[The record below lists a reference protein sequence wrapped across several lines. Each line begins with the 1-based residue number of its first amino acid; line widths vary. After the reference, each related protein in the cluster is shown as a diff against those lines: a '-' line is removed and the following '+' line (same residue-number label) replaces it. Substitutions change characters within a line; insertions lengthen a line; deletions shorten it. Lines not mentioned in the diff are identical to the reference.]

1 MTKKTKSWIEAELED
16 TLDEMFE
23 EEFNAP
29 ALTEEMRKIYRDKHP
44 NMLDKKTYYRNL
56 LRLQVELIKLQDWV
70 KETGSKLVIICEG
83 RDGAGKG
90 SVIKRITQRMD
101 PRVARVVALPAPTE
115 RENRNGISR
124 DLYPIFLLVVK
135 SFYLTVRGIIAPV

>member
-44 NMLDKKTYYRNL
+44 NML
-56 LRLQVELIKLQDWV
+56 EKL
-70 KETGSKLVIICEG
+70 TEG
-83 RDGAGKG
+83 C
-90 SVIKRITQRMD
+90 
-101 PRVARVVALPAPTE
+101 L
-115 RENRNGISR
+115 
-124 DLYPIFLLVVK
+124 
-135 SFYLTVRGIIAPV
+135 

>member
-44 NMLDKKTYYRNL
+44 NMLDKTTESLEKI
-56 LRLQVELIKLQDWV
+56 IKNA
-70 KETGSKLVIICEG
+70 ETSSNI
-83 RDGAGKG
+83 
-90 SVIKRITQRMD
+90 QQ
-101 PRVARVVALPAPTE
+101 
-115 RENRNGISR
+115 
-124 DLYPIFLLVVK
+124 
-135 SFYLTVRGIIAPV
+135 

>member
-1 MTKKTKSWIEAELED
+1 MED

-29 ALTEEMRKIYRDKHP
+29 ALTEEMRKVYRDKHP

-83 RDGAGKG
+83 HEAAG
-90 SVIKRITQRMD
+90 
-101 PRVARVVALPAPTE
+101 
-115 RENRNGISR
+115 
-124 DLYPIFLLVVK
+124 
-135 SFYLTVRGIIAPV
+135 